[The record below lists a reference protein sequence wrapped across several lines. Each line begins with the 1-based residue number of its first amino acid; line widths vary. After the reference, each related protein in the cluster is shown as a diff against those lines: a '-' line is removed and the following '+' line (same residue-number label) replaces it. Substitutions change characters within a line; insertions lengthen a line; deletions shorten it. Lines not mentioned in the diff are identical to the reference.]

1 MNDKVSDIAARA
13 DEIVD
18 LVINNEY
25 YSAGARLL
33 DFVRD
38 FDTNN
43 AMKHEV
49 FILHADLLELRQ
61 DIRINGKTEE
71 LLARRRKY
79 MAQILTITEDLRSQT
94 LKNAA

>member
-1 MNDKVSDIAARA
+1 MNDKISDIAARA

-38 FDTNN
+38 FDSNN
-43 AMKHEV
+43 LVKHEV
-49 FILHADLLELRQ
+49 FILHADLLDLRQ

-79 MAQILTITEDLRSQT
+79 MLQILAITENLRTQT
-94 LKNAA
+94 LNAAA